1 MTRPP
6 NPIAQGF
13 RAVTRD
19 PAVFLLEILWRWT
32 FAISAIFLLAIT
44 GIVLLGPLHIGP
56 SLSLALNTR
65 DASRLGIILLSI
77 VLQLGSKLIAA
88 AIVLPFVIALIWSLL
103 SASIRRISVRRLRPS
118 AAPVGFRPMLAL
130 QFLRSFNTWIGCV
143 LLIAALAGAIRL
155 AVLGSTPNPVLFN
168 QVAAPSVLVI
178 AILWL
183 FFNWYLSLAAIFGV
197 EGQNFRQAFHNA
209 RQAVRGQR
217 SDFAG
222 TGFVFLLLR
231 LVLLLIVLAVC
242 GLASGMMATAP
253 EGYSV
258 LVAVT
263 ALVYFAVSDFLYV
276 SRMASYLALKSALE
290 EDVIA
295 QLERSAPPAASGR
308 ALN

>member
-19 PAVFLLEILWRWT
+19 PAVLLLEILWRWV
-32 FAISAIFLLAIT
+32 FAISAIFLLGLT

-56 SLSLALNTR
+56 SLSLALNSR
-65 DASRLGIILLSI
+65 DASKLGIILLSI
-77 VLQLGSKLIAA
+77 ILRLGSKLIAA
-88 AIVLPFVIALIWSLL
+88 VTILPFVIALIWSLL
-103 SASIRRISVRRLRPS
+103 SAAIRRISIRRLRPS
-118 AAPVGFRPMLAL
+118 EPPLAFRSMLAL
-130 QFLRSFNTWIGCV
+130 QLLRSFNTWIACV
-143 LLIAALAGAIRL
+143 LLIAAVAGAIRL

-183 FFNWYLSLAAIFGV
+183 FFNWYLSLAAIFGI
-197 EGQNFRQAFHNA
+197 EGQSVRQAYRNA
-209 RQAVRGQR
+209 RQTVRPQR

-222 TGFVFLLLR
+222 TGFVFLVLR
-231 LVLLLIVLAVC
+231 VVLLLIVLAVC

-253 EGYSV
+253 ESYSV

-263 ALVYFAVSDFLYV
+263 AIIYFVVADFLYI
-276 SRMASYLALKSALE
+276 SRMASYLALRSAVE

-295 QLERSAPPAASGR
+295 QLERSAPPAATGGTV
-308 ALN
+308 